1 VQPRACAPYRA
12 RTKGKTEAGV
22 KYVKRNALADQTFES
37 FGALEQHL
45 AAWMALADQRRHGT
59 TREAPIVRFERDERA
74 ILRPLPVR
82 ALPRRT
88 QRLRRR
94 VALDAFV
101 DVDTVRY
108 SVPHRLVRDH
118 VEIVVEDQLVRIFH
132 GPELVA
138 THVRSTEPFAC
149 VVDGAHYAGLW
160 RSALDDAQTLG
171 LALLGRDLAD
181 YAAVVDGGQ

>member
-1 VQPRACAPYRA
+1 
-12 RTKGKTEAGV
+12 
-22 KYVKRNALADQTFES
+22 
-37 FGALEQHL
+37 
-45 AAWMALADQRRHGT
+45 M
-59 TREAPIVRFERDERA
+59 RFERDDRA
-74 ILRPLPVR
+74 TLRPLPLR
-82 ALPRRT
+82 ALPRLT

-118 VEIVVEDQLVRIFH
+118 VEVVVEDHRVRISH
-132 GPELVA
+132 GTDIVA
-138 THVRSTEPFAC
+138 THARSTELFARM
-149 VVDGAHYAGLW
+149 VDVAHYAGLW
-160 RSALDDAQTLG
+160 RSALDEGATPG

>member
-1 VQPRACAPYRA
+1 MRWRISVS
-12 RTKGKTEAGV
+12 T
-22 KYVKRNALADQTFES
+22 S

-74 ILRPLPVR
+74 TLRPLPVR

-118 VEIVVEDQLVRIFH
+118 VDVVVEDQLVRIFH
-132 GPELVA
+132 GTQLVA
-138 THVRSTEPFAC
+138 THARSTEPFAR
-149 VVDGAHYAGLW
+149 VVDVAHYAGLW
-160 RSALDDAQTLG
+160 RSALDDASTPG